1 MKHLHFTLITFS
13 ILLLGVTNFSTNGS
27 NSEFESLT
35 KDTDSLANVH
45 PSLLDDDPWN
55 DTLEYTPQDII
66 NLRDT
71 LIGNFSGQ
79 GIDTL
84 IAEPIGY
91 NTLRKNFRIYST
103 SGKIKPLYI
112 EEIWNVRMIP
122 EGDLDKNGTDEFGI
136 RWELEMGNWTTYH
149 LFTYKNNKWHILTE
163 PLIHFAFHFY
173 EDLNVVNVVKPS
185 KKKGYI
191 EGTESHGG
199 DDFWIEYKNIKI
211 DPQPLPKGIYRFGEI
226 VE

>member
-1 MKHLHFTLITFS
+1 MKKISFILIALAVSSS
-13 ILLLGVTNFSTNGS
+13 IACISSTNS
-27 NSEFESLT
+27 SVSPE
-35 KDTDSLANVH
+35 NVH

-91 NTLRKNFRIYST
+91 NTLRKNFKIYST

-112 EEIWNVRMIP
+112 EEIWSVHMIH
-122 EGDLDKNGTDEFGI
+122 EGDLDGDGTDEFGI

-163 PLIHFAFHFY
+163 PLVHYATHFY
-173 EDLNVVNVVKPS
+173 EDLKVENAVKRS

-191 EGTESHGG
+191 DGTESNGG
-199 DDFWIEYKNIKI
+199 DDFWIEYKKIKI
-211 DPQPLPKGIYRFGEI
+211 DPQPLPKSIYRFGKI
-226 VE
+226 VK